1 MFSKKNI
8 RGRNRTILDATSLNA
23 TDICQLDD
31 KVKNNDAVQMGLGE
45 MQNLSL
51 FPKVHV
57 LILTGGIPTEEGI
70 QVLYSN
76 NQIREL
82 VLDYEETDS
91 DEDGIELEKITSLE
105 YVLSRSNLNINQA
118 EKPYSGITVQ
128 IINYYK
134 NGKPQKI
141 TIPPSIDIC
150 RPRTGIF
157 FSTESQTPAAVII
170 MRILNKIDSYL
181 LENDYTISRYTTE
194 FNEIA
199 IIPICISEE
208 MIARGFYK
216 ERKYISRKKR
226 TADIR
231 LHMDYD
237 VFVRSDDNERCLLC
251 YKMILNAGEYIEQ
264 KTQSFNALQFLTD
277 VRDALSI
284 DDAENAL

>member
-1 MFSKKNI
+1 
-8 RGRNRTILDATSLNA
+8 
-23 TDICQLDD
+23 
-31 KVKNNDAVQMGLGE
+31 MGLGE